1 MSYQT
6 QLDQVK
12 QHVLSYFATHKNKKL
27 VYHNLQHT
35 EDVVAAATQ
44 IANHY
49 QLNDTD
55 FFTVI
60 AAAWFHDVGYLESLQ
75 DHEQHSAKL
84 AGEYLRTIEIEQP
97 VIEQVEKC
105 IMATQMPQQP
115 QSFLE
120 QIICDADLFHF
131 GTADFA
137 DKSKAMRQ
145 EVNTLYGKDISK
157 HDWRQKTIRLMEQ
170 HHYHTDY
177 CQLLLEAEK
186 QRNLL
191 LLVKKESEWN
201 VENPKEAKKEAK
213 KEKKTEPVVDKKEKE
228 KKEEKQDKGVQ
239 TMFRVSST
247 NHQRLSDLADN
258 KANIMI
264 TVNSI
269 ILSAII
275 SLLLRRLEDYPYFVI
290 PTIIIIGISLA
301 AMIFAILATRP
312 SIPDGKY
319 TQRDIDERKVNLL
332 FFGNFYSMSLDNYR
346 TGMHKV
352 MHDTEYLYDSLI
364 TDIYAQGVVLGH
376 KYRLLRYSYNIFMF
390 GLVISVVAFLVMAVM
405 NMKH

>member
-12 QHVLSYFATHKNKKL
+12 QHVLNYFATHQNKKL
-27 VYHNLQHT
+27 VYHNQQHT
-35 EDVVAAATQ
+35 EDVAAAATQ

-60 AAAWFHDVGYLESLQ
+60 AAAWFHDTGYLESL
-75 DHEQHSAKL
+75 DEHEQHSAGL
-84 AGEYLRTIEIEQP
+84 AKEYLSSIEIDPQ
-97 VIEQVEKC
+97 VIEQVVKC
-105 IMATQMPQQP
+105 IMATKMPQQP

-131 GTADFA
+131 GSADFQE
-137 DKSKAMRQ
+137 KSKAMRR
-145 EVNTLYGKDISK
+145 EVIEIHGKDISK
-157 HDWRQKTIRLMEQ
+157 HDWRQKTIRLIEQ
-170 HHYHTDY
+170 HQYHTDY

-191 LLVKKESEWN
+191 ALVKKENEWSI
-201 VENPKEAKKEAK
+201 ENPKEAKKEAK
-213 KEKKTEPVVDKKEKE
+213 KEKKNEVSAPKKEKA
-228 KKEEKQDKGVQ
+228 KQEEKQDKGVQ
-239 TMFRVSST
+239 TMFRISST

-290 PTIIIIGISLA
+290 PTIIIILISLS

-346 TGMHKV
+346 TGMRKV
-352 MHDTEYLYDSLI
+352 MDDTEYLYDSLI

-390 GLVISVVAFLVMAVM
+390 GLVGSVLAFVLTAVL
-405 NMKH
+405 NLKH